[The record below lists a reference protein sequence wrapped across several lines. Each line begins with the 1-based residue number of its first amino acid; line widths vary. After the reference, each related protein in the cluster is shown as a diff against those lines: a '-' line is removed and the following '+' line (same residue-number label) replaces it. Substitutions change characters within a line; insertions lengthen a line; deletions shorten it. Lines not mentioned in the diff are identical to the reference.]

1 MPIFRRMRHR
11 KHKPRIG
18 CDAGLPYGLPDS
30 DLLSHRLRHYH
41 RRTGVSRSCSGW
53 EGVGP
58 PCSCRQ
64 ALNFQ
69 GKDSSPHNPVTKLA
83 SCLHCIVFSGS
94 ALHGPPGPW
103 GQAARAISNGQLNVS
118 PRFHTRPINVLVSD
132 GPSGRS
138 KPPGSL
144 ISRRVSRLDAFSGYP
159 FRT

>member
-1 MPIFRRMRHR
+1 MPISGVY
-11 KHKPRIG
+11 KKQKPRIG
-18 CDAGLPYGLPDS
+18 YDAGLPYGLPDS

-58 PCSCRQ
+58 PCYGRQ

-69 GKDSSPHNPVTKLA
+69 GSPRTPTIRSQSSKHVVVSSFL
-83 SCLHCIVFSGS
+83 GS

-138 KPPGSL
+138 CLREVS
-144 ISRRVSRLDAFSGYP
+144 SRGGFPA
-159 FRT
+159 